1 MANYRVAK
9 RYAKAF
15 METLPTDKIEG
26 AVNEMKQLSNLM
38 KQSKDLISFMKSP
51 IISNDKKIAACQE
64 VFSSF
69 SKESLNLIQLL
80 IKNGRGENIK
90 EVATEVINRYREEN
104 GIKKAVITSARPLN
118 DQQIEEIVSQ
128 VKRNLA
134 SDVKIEVENK
144 VNQELIGGFILR
156 VDDQQFDASLRTKLS
171 KIRQEFDTNH
181 HISKI

>member
-15 METLPTDKIEG
+15 IETLPSDKIEEV
-26 AVNEMKQLSNLM
+26 VNEMKQLLKLM

-51 IISNDKKIAACQE
+51 IISNDKKIVASQE

-69 SKESLNLIQLL
+69 SNESLNLIKLL
-80 IKNGRGENIK
+80 IKNGRAENIK
-90 EVATEVINRYREEN
+90 EVATEVINRYREDN

-118 DQQIEEIVSQ
+118 NQQIEDIVAQ

-134 SDVKIEVENK
+134 SNVKIEVENK
-144 VNQELIGGFILR
+144 VNKELIGGFILR
-156 VDDQQFDASLRTKLS
+156 VGDQQFDASLRTKLG
-171 KIRQEFDTNH
+171 KIKQEFYTNH